1 MTEILKIEHLKKYY
15 VKKKIFS
22 SNSSIVKAVDDI
34 SFSIKKGE
42 VFVLAG
48 ESGSGKSTIAK
59 LILKSTKP
67 DEGKIIFEEQ
77 EIDEQKKNLQKI
89 RMNCQMI
96 HQDPYDSI
104 NPRMKI
110 KDIILEPLEI
120 HNVGNKK
127 ERYNRV
133 LEVLKEV
140 KLEPVEEIIEKY
152 PHMLSGGQRQRAVL
166 ARALALKP
174 KIILAD
180 EPVSMLD
187 VSIRAEMLELMKHLQ
202 KIRMNCQM
210 IHQDPYDSINPRMKI
225 KDIVSE
231 PLEIHNIGN
240 KEERHSRVLE
250 VLKEVKLE
258 PIEEIIKKYPHMLS
272 GGQRQRVVLARAL
285 ALKPKIILADEPVS
299 MLDVS
304 IRAEMLELMKQLQK
318 KYEITFIYIT
328 HDLATAK
335 NFGQRIAILYLGKI
349 VETGPINQVLK
360 NPKHPYTQALI
371 DAISEPD
378 PQNIHKIREIRIKET
393 TEEGISK
400 GCRFKPRCPYAIDQ
414 CNVEPNLE
422 KIVDEHFSACHIKLD

>member
-1 MTEILKIEHLKKYY
+1 MTEILKIENLKKYY
-15 VKKKIFS
+15 IKKKIFS
-22 SNSSIVKAVDDI
+22 SDSSIVKATDRI

-59 LILKSTKP
+59 LILKAIP
-67 DEGKIIFEEQ
+67 ADEGKIIFEDQ

-120 HNVGNKK
+120 HNVGNKE
-127 ERYNRV
+127 ERHRRL

-140 KLEPVEEIIEKY
+140 KLEPVEEI
-152 PHMLSGGQRQRAVL
+152 M
-166 ARALALKP
+166 
-174 KIILAD
+174 
-180 EPVSMLD
+180 
-187 VSIRAEMLELMKHLQ
+187 
-202 KIRMNCQM
+202 
-210 IHQDPYDSINPRMKI
+210 
-225 KDIVSE
+225 
-231 PLEIHNIGN
+231 
-240 KEERHSRVLE
+240 
-250 VLKEVKLE
+250 
-258 PIEEIIKKYPHMLS
+258 KKYPHMLS

-304 IRAEMLELMKQLQK
+304 IRAEMLELMKQLQE
-318 KYEITFIYIT
+318 KYQISFIYIT

-335 NFGQRIAILYLGKI
+335 YFGQRIAILYLGKI
-349 VETGPINQVLK
+349 VEIGPINQVLES
-360 NPKHPYTQALI
+360 PKHPYTQALI

-378 PQNIHKIREIRIKET
+378 PSNIHKIREIRIKESD
-393 TEEGISK
+393 TEKSVK
-400 GCRFKPRCPYAIDQ
+400 GCRFKSRCPYAIEQ
-414 CNVEPNLE
+414 CDIEPNLE
-422 KIVDEHFSACHIKLD
+422 EIENEHFAACHVELN